1 MNYPSRPN
9 EVSGEISVALS
20 FILLLTIRNTIDF
33 SIPLRY
39 HFVAIEMDW
48 GINHE
53 LPSRPNE
60 VSGEISIGYKFQNLL
75 TIRNKEVSPFQLK
88 WED

>member
-1 MNYPSRPN
+1 M
-9 EVSGEISVALS
+9 G
-20 FILLLTIRNTIDF
+20 
-33 SIPLRY
+33 
-39 HFVAIEMDW
+39 W

-75 TIRNKEVSPFQLK
+75 TIRNTIDFSIPLRYHFVAIEMGWGINHELPSRPNEVSGEISIGYKF
-88 WED
+88 